1 MFRSHLATALYFYDR
16 GAVVRARVH
25 VDRALVLADEQQH
38 EQHAAELLD
47 VKGTRS
53 ARAAAAALRAVLEQ
67 PDAVAV

>member
-1 MFRSHLATALYFYDR
+1 MFRSHLATALHFYDR

-25 VDRALVLADEQQH
+25 VDRALLLADEQQH
-38 EQHAAELLD
+38 EEHAAELLA
-47 VKGTRS
+47 VKGTRP